1 MHTCS
6 LSFSD
11 NNIPLIN
18 VSAYSQANLSDQ
30 NIICLLDS
38 GADVDYVDSNL
49 IEAMHLNNKKY
60 IITCI
65 NCLTCSGVQNN
76 CHPILGLINLTINY
90 TDELGSKHRIAIKAH
105 IVNSL

>member
-1 MHTCS
+1 MQDNKHPHKSKHIKIKCTLCS
-6 LSFSD
+6 LSLSD
-11 NNIPLIN
+11 NNIPLMNI
-18 VSAYSQANLSDQ
+18 SAYSQANLSDQ

-76 CHPILGLINLTINY
+76 CHPILGLINPL
-90 TDELGSKHRIAIKAH
+90 
-105 IVNSL
+105 